1 MKKMKKMKTVS
12 GLCLAVLACCA
23 SSALATPPP
32 PGTEFTSRSEAT
44 GQLPG
49 EPPLVSPVPRINELV
64 GRSPGVRRLRRRPWF
79 LGGAGQ
85 VDGAL
90 TSKTVY
96 LSPGH
101 GWTYSASAAWYS
113 QRGKTHGVVE
123 DMSNADGIAQF
134 LLPYLWAAGAQ
145 VLPVRELDQQTEMV
159 IVDNSDGTS
168 APARGSYSESGS
180 PALFSDSTLKGW
192 GQVTFPFTGAENP
205 FTLGGNRLIETTT
218 TETARA
224 TFVLN
229 VPKAGYYHVY
239 VSYSMYSARAADA
252 RYIVVHPGGQT
263 TYLVDQRRHGG
274 TWVLLGRHYF
284 DAGSDDKKG
293 AIIVSNQSAE
303 AGTWVSVDAVRI
315 GGGLGVTDRGGGVSG
330 QPRADENSR
339 YNAQFCGAPASV
351 YNASS
356 GDDGT
361 DDVGT
366 RSRFTA
372 WLHESG
378 EDSIYLS
385 HHSNA
390 FNGATRGTETYIYGT
405 NPPNGSYAP
414 TAAAL
419 ALGSDKLAK
428 AMHDELIADIRAAFD
443 PNWKDRGVKSAYFGE
458 INPSNNAE
466 TPSAL
471 IELAFHDEPQDAA
484 LLADPRFRRV
494 AARAI
499 YKGIVKYFAAKDG
512 SPVHI
517 VPEPPTAVQA
527 RNSGSGELTVSWQ
540 APASGG
546 ILGDPATSY
555 RVYVSRHGFAFDE
568 GTDTAGQRSLKL
580 SGLKPGEVIYL
591 RVVGTNAGGESLPSP
606 TLAVGVATSGRASL
620 LLVGGFDRLDGDL
633 DLLLDYP
640 KFTQVTRLFVE
651 RMNDGTLLAHYGRAL
666 VGRGLAFDAAWHDA
680 VGGSSGVALDS
691 YSSVLWAASKGV
703 SATEALTPAAIEAL
717 VAAGKAG
724 VGLLVSG
731 STVARTLADALAP
744 ASARELL
751 EQRLFSTLG
760 SADQVRSEVLSEGA
774 GVLSGAGKL
783 MLVDMQGRP
792 FPAGN
797 VDLLTPASGG
807 TLAASYDGSGGA
819 VVQQKSDSSCAALA
833 SFPLA
838 AIADVE
844 ARSKA
849 IAQFAQFCPLA
860 QPPAS
865 DAGPPPPADGGPG
878 LDVAPPVGD
887 GAAPPPAAEGCGCR
901 VGAQD
906 IPSLGLFGL
915 LLLLAL
921 RRRRTR

>member
-1 MKKMKKMKTVS
+1 MIRPRRENRPATAAAIALL
-12 GLCLAVLACCA
+12 LCGA
-23 SSALATPPP
+23 SSAFASPE
-32 PGTEFTSRSEAT
+32 TEFRSQSEAT
-44 GQLPG
+44 GRLPG
-49 EPPLVSPVPRINELV
+49 EPPIVAPAPRPNELV
-64 GRSPGVRRLRRRPWF
+64 GKSPGVRRLRQRGWY

-85 VDGAL
+85 TTGAL
-90 TSKTVY
+90 SGKTVY

-101 GWTYSASAAWYS
+101 GWTYSASANWYS

-145 VLPVRELDQQTEMV
+145 VMPVRELDQQKEMV
-159 IVDNSDGTS
+159 ILDDSDGQS
-168 APARGSYSESGS
+168 APARGSYSESGNA
-180 PALFSDSTLKGW
+180 ALFSDSTLKGW

-205 FTLGGNRLIETTT
+205 FTVGGNRLIETTT

-229 VPKAGYYHVY
+229 VPKSGYYHVY
-239 VSYSMYSARAADA
+239 VSYSMYSARAPDA

-263 TYLVDQRRHGG
+263 TYLVDQRRHGA

-284 DAGSDDKKG
+284 DAGSAANKG
-293 AIIVSNQSAE
+293 AIIVSNQSAQ

-315 GGGLGVTDRGGGVSG
+315 GGGLGLIDRGGGVSG

-372 WLHESG
+372 WLHEDG
-378 EDSIYLS
+378 EDAVYLS

-405 NPPNGSYAP
+405 NAPNGSYAP

-428 AMHDELIADIRAAFD
+428 AMHDELITDIRAAFD

-458 INPSNNAE
+458 INPSNNGE

-494 AARAI
+494 AGRAI

-512 SPVHI
+512 SPVHLI
-517 VPEPPTAVQA
+517 PEPPVAVQA
-527 RNSGSGELTVSWQ
+527 RNSQSGEVTVSWQ
-540 APASGG
+540 APPSGG
-546 ILGDPATSY
+546 ILGHPATSY

-580 SGLKPGEVIYL
+580 SGLKAGEVIFV
-591 RVVGTNAGGESLPSP
+591 RVVATNAGGESLPAP
-606 TLAVGVATSGRASL
+606 TLAVGVAATGRAPL

-633 DLLLDYP
+633 DLILDYP
-640 KFTQVTRLFVE
+640 KFTQVSRLLLE

-666 VGRGLAFDAAWHDA
+666 AGRGVAFDSAWHDA
-680 VGGSSGVALDS
+680 VGGSAGVALTS
-691 YSSVLWAASKGV
+691 YSSVLWAAGKGV
-703 SATEALTPAAIEAL
+703 SADEALTPAAIEAL
-717 VAAGKAG
+717 LTAGKAG
-724 VGLLVSG
+724 VGLLISG
-731 STVARTLADALAP
+731 STVARTLSDALAP

-751 EQRLFSTLG
+751 EQQLLATLEG
-760 SADQVRSEVLSEGA
+760 ADQTRSEVLSEGT
-774 GVLSGAGKL
+774 GVLAGAGKL
-783 MLVDMQGRP
+783 TLVDMQGRP

-797 VDLLTPASGG
+797 VDLLAAATGG

-819 VVQQKSDSSCAALA
+819 VVQRKSESSCSVLA

-838 AIADVE
+838 AIVDE
-844 ARSKA
+844 DARANA
-849 IAQFAQFCPLA
+849 IAQLAQFCPLA

-865 DAGPPPPADGGPG
+865 DAGPPPSDGGPG

-887 GAAPPPAAEGCGCR
+887 GATTTPAEEGCGCR
-901 VGAQD
+901 VGQRD
-906 IPSLGLFGL
+906 LPSLGLFGL

-921 RRRRTR
+921 RRRRSVRP